1 MRIRDT
7 RTGEDV
13 TKEYQ
18 ELNDGSGIIKEEG
31 SVIVKQAKL
40 DAISPDLSKAYDGTP
55 LVCTIDDL
63 LFGENKLKGE
73 DKITKVT
80 FVSNFTQ
87 VGSVVNFF
95 KINQISRGK
104 NPNCLQNYDIN
115 YTYGTLTIY

>member
-18 ELNDGSGIIKEEG
+18 ELKNGSGIIKEEG

-55 LVCTIDDL
+55 LECTIDDL
-63 LFGENKLKGE
+63 LFGQNKLKGE

-80 FVSNFTQ
+80 FVSKLTQ
-87 VGSVVNFF
+87 VGSIQNFF

-115 YTYGTLTIY
+115 YTFGTLTIY

>member
-18 ELNDGSGIIKEEG
+18 ELKDGSGIIKEEG

-80 FVSNFTQ
+80 FVSKLTQ
-87 VGSVVNFF
+87 VGSVKNFF
-95 KINQISRGK
+95 VINQISRGK